1 MATKKTDILE
11 DFKQRSGQKRQY
23 EEESVSS
30 AGSSVSG
37 QTDILEDFKQRSA
50 GAQQRSAKRV
60 SEIQKTAASA
70 PKRVQSTSTKET
82 TQKEQKHAALANFLR
97 KDRKDTEKY
106 LKETKIRQDTLKAKK
121 AEIYADGDKASDQK
135 IPEKFASD
143 YAKTKLG
150 IVEHGP
156 FKEGLERITPY
167 SELKKQNDYE
177 VQKRKGAAIK
187 TNPVAALDWSV
198 VPGVQDY
205 IAQAIKNPS
214 QVSEILKQNNHIFQN
229 MTQEEKDNYNY
240 IYGKYGLEKANR
252 YAESLDEQ
260 LNVRQGQSMV
270 DMTQKIAEKN
280 KLAGTAADIGLS
292 FTAGMNRAVEG
303 MGQAIDAVVG
313 NPIAKPASAFDAYSG
328 LLAEQSTGAK
338 RAAQDIAGSI
348 GFMMPSALMGG
359 ALGTVASEALFGVS
373 AAGNAYADSI
383 REGQNVNASKEY
395 AIATG
400 LSETISNLFLNGIS
414 AYGGG
419 ALKKMAGNT
428 KVAKAA
434 SEGLAKVMKNP
445 TAKRYLV
452 RAFDYAADMGSEG
465 LQEYTQEYM
474 DKVTRNVL
482 FGEDNKINPLDPD
495 AWYAAMLGAATAGV
509 MNAPN
514 TALGLTYEDYF
525 LRKLGKSSD
534 INSYQDYV
542 EGIETDQNA
551 YQNQEQ
557 YEKAQEVRE
566 LAEELAQKQEAGE
579 KISNLEKGYFEEA
592 AYKLADS
599 VAEDAH
605 IEPNEEKMENSA
617 LTSEN
622 AQENDYRVPQGEELE
637 LWADGYETN
646 GKKTFTES
654 YDGETDIS
662 SYSKAFA
669 NYYNAGRYN
678 MDNESVLGAAAVIL
692 SPEQA
697 KAAYKAGAL
706 DRNAAE
712 VAYDKETRS
721 FTNMQKGTEKIGGL
735 GTATELATEPQ
746 KKMAEYVGKRTG
758 LKVNLVDSMS
768 ADRAVASYHNG
779 EITISIDTKDFN
791 GSVSHELTHF
801 IKDYSPDMYQIYENR
816 CMRAFADVE
825 GFNTNELIE
834 NYMNR
839 YEQAGQKLNREQ
851 AVEEIVA
858 DATQSFLNDEKFINE
873 VVHDDRTLGQKI
885 MDFIDDVIESIKS
898 LIKTGST
905 RASAKALE
913 QNVQALESARQAWHI
928 ALNESG
934 ERYRAGWEV
943 KNESNTRYQLVGLD
957 ENGREVYETS
967 EEVKNMTMKERKK
980 ALLHSVLEE
989 FKGRTAKFEK
999 DGEVYYAL
1007 LDEAGARKG
1016 VYGDKQSNIAG
1027 YKEKIKIGAD
1037 NNYFE
1042 LVENADYDGS
1052 QKEQGKTTLNGAHN
1066 DTQNWDYYVKTIKA
1080 DGNLYDVLVN
1090 VRDTGENQ
1098 YIYDVSLRKKT
1109 EPASSTRSTFN
1120 QADSVIQSIADTGE
1134 KVNAHVDNAMKTDAS
1149 RSMTG
1154 TSVGKTNLQL
1164 SSASH
1169 PSSLSLRNKIMD
1181 VNTKFQLKDP
1191 VEESENLIAVH
1202 NLDAD
1207 KLTQM
1212 LKYDGIPMPSI
1223 AITKSEYGWNDFGDI
1238 SLVFRKDTIDPAN
1251 KKNKVYGADAWTPTF
1266 PQIEYNVNEGVYY
1279 DVGRTISDSM
1289 NGKVPDYLISEAKRF
1304 NDTMSGN
1311 PEKNGLDGVINA
1323 AQNNIGM
1330 KAAYLASKGEQ
1341 IRDRVQE
1348 VDTPDITPGEETL
1361 YQNFLKGIPETEW
1374 SKLKDLLENG
1384 TMKEVRD
1391 TYGPM
1396 IVDAFIDARIKDG
1409 FDQEVAEKN
1418 RGGYK
1423 KSPTR
1428 MMSVLL
1434 KLKKAFNYQEN
1445 GVHYTKE
1452 TIRDEAG
1459 INEEINSKVDEAGYK
1474 EWLTNLYDG
1483 LVGEQGVPNGKEY
1496 LTPSGDR
1503 RTFRQLHY
1511 EVTPENIVKSMMSQG
1526 EDTKNVM
1533 GFIGI
1538 KTLRAAA
1545 TENMRSIGEIH
1556 KNEDRLQNFSVEEYA
1571 AREDALN
1578 TRLYNVIDSI
1588 IKKTNSNGI
1597 TDVDRVGEIIQEAA
1611 GKKNFSEKKVKETF
1625 AEYPYWVAST
1635 EDVKEITDIINEV
1648 KKMPVNMF
1656 EAKPERVVGYDEVAA
1671 AVVPS
1676 NIDDNVLQGLEDRGI
1691 KTVMYDPDTEGAR
1704 KDAVNALEGIRFQLE
1719 DIDEG
1724 PSMPELVKENKKLKE
1739 ANALL
1744 KKQFELTS
1752 KEEMRQSD
1760 IQKQVNKILKQY
1772 NSSWNQKTAVN
1783 NITKLYEYIRTGQ
1796 VDMDQLTD
1804 VAADIGRTILNK
1816 STVKD
1821 TTIYEQYKDTV
1832 NKIRNTKISLS
1843 DQDKADLATYGG
1855 YNAFRKQYFGRLKLG
1870 NNGISIDSLYE
1881 ELSAEHPE
1889 VFKSDVTHPA
1899 DRLINVANFLD
1910 AVRPTVENPYAANID
1925 EMSCI
1930 VGQEILNG
1938 YNQIRNEA
1946 PTFADRKNIELIKV
1960 KDQYQKRLND
1970 YKAKV
1975 KADHEAEVQNLR
1987 KKIVRDQ
1994 QEAKYNA
2001 VWRDAEVHAQMMK
2014 FNERMKEKSDRDLRY
2029 KARKSIMKDAREL
2042 QRWLLDPTDQ
2052 KNIPKSMRGAI
2063 ADMLSSI
2070 DVSKSYPAAEREV
2083 AWSRAQAM
2091 FSKIMN
2097 EGNVIVGDDGS
2108 RQYMEIDPNMI
2119 ARFDSF
2125 INKERKTN
2133 EIGKSGFE
2141 EIGAR
2146 LAEMKDIDD
2155 LSIHDLEEMKKLV
2168 SSVKKAIA
2176 GIGKQR
2182 RNERYEN
2189 TSALAT
2195 DVLAE
2200 VKDRKRALKLSGALD
2215 VGAKLL
2221 NYDMLDPQT
2230 MFGKIGPAFK
2240 TAYDGLRSGLDKK
2253 TICLQTAQNYFS
2265 DTLSSA
2271 EVSTKEIQKW
2281 MNEKAKEF
2289 ETSGGK
2295 IKLSTAQ
2302 IMSLY
2307 ELDKRKAARQH
2318 IYDRKGGIK
2327 ASDRKRG
2334 LIYETQDRAVRV
2346 AETDVKKIC
2355 DTLTP
2360 KQKKVADALQQFM
2373 GNQVASWGNEV
2384 SMELYGY
2391 EKFTAEDYFPIMSDG
2406 TRIHRHEQ
2414 DKMGESTIKNLG
2426 FTKKTNEYANNGIV
2440 INDIFD
2446 VFTRQVDQMSSYA
2459 GFVIPLSD
2467 LHQLIEYQQPDGGM
2481 AVKEEITRAFGDHA
2495 INYVDKLVRD
2505 INGGTKE
2512 DRTIQDFLMSNMKAA
2527 SVAGNLRVAIQQPT
2541 SIARAVAEIDPKY
2554 LAMGATTMEK
2564 GRWDK
2569 ITQYAPIAMWK
2580 DWGFYQMQ
2588 VSRPMKDVL
2597 TGNRSKVQNLVNKT
2611 MVLAEL
2617 GDKLTWNRIWSACEY
2632 EVADKHPDIEK
2643 GSEEFY
2649 QAAGKRFSEIID
2661 KTQVVD
2667 SVLHRTQIMRSKNGL
2682 AKMATAFMGEP
2693 LKSYDM
2699 LYRAFYDVKA
2709 GREGAKK
2716 QLLRSTSAYVASAIL
2731 TSIAAAVMD
2740 ATRDDDRDKT
2750 WTEKYKA
2757 SVWENFKDNIN
2768 MLQNIPYLKDAIS
2781 IAKGES
2787 IARTDMSA
2795 FQDLYYGFRKVEQLK
2810 KGESQYTPQYV
2821 ALYTLQTMSKAT
2833 SIPIKTLTRDTF
2845 SIIDSVMQGIGGET
2859 DYRWIRQKYDISQKK
2874 NLGMYSE
2881 MMLRAQ
2887 SNGEKKLAAEIY
2899 NDLLENGLDNDTI
2912 NNKIENVLKDAV
2924 KEDPMLQRLVEAK
2937 ENLDTKA
2944 ADEAYKELM
2953 DAGYNSDI
2961 VIAAVKAVTNSEKT
2975 ELKKEEDFKKLREA
2989 REDSNEKAAEEAY
3002 KNLVEAGYNPNLIDK
3017 VLEDSTE
3024 TYEKIEDL
3032 DEIFTEDKT
3041 LYQNSDVI
3049 QAIDA
3054 ERWTDVDTM
3063 LKQIYESKKA
3073 SSKKKKES
3081 EKAKDARARI
3091 KASLS
3096 AKYRKR
3102 YIAADSTEKQKI
3114 RGKLL
3119 RIRVDG
3125 KRLYD
3130 SDSFKTWKEEK

>member
-82 TQKEQKHAALANFLR
+82 TQKEQKHAALADFLR

-106 LKETKIRQDTLKAKK
+106 LKETKIRQDTLKTKK

-143 YAKTKLG
+143 YAKTKIG

-167 SELKKQNDYE
+167 SELKKQDDYE

-400 LSETISNLFLNGIS
+400 LSETISNLFLNGVG

-495 AWYAAMLGAATAGV
+495 AWYAAMLGAATAGL

-525 LRKLGKSSD
+525 LRKLGKSSNV
-534 INSYQDYV
+534 NSYQDYA
-542 EGIETDQNA
+542 EGIETDQTA

-566 LAEELAQKQEAGE
+566 LAEKLAQKQEAGE

-605 IEPNEEKMENSA
+605 IEPNEGKMENSA

-622 AQENDYRVPQGEELE
+622 TQENDYRTPQGEELE

-646 GKKTFTES
+646 GKRAFTES

-801 IKDYSPDMYQIYENR
+801 IKDYSPDMYQVYEDR

-825 GFNTNELIE
+825 GFNTDELIE

-839 YEQAGQKLNREQ
+839 YEQAGQKLSRDQ

-873 VVHDDRTLGQKI
+873 VVRDDRTLGQKI
-885 MDFIDDVIESIKS
+885 MDFIEDVIESINS

-928 ALNESG
+928 ALNEGG

-943 KNESNTRYQLVGLD
+943 KDEKTEKYKLDHPELTTDEQLKKNANSIQDSDPITHLKGD
-957 ENGREVYETS
+957 EFT
-967 EEVKNMTMKERKK
+967 
-980 ALLHSVLEE
+980 
-989 FKGRTAKFEK
+989 
-999 DGEVYYAL
+999 DW
-1007 LDEAGARKG
+1007 
-1016 VYGDKQSNIAG
+1016 
-1027 YKEKIKIGAD
+1027 
-1037 NNYFE
+1037 
-1042 LVENADYDGS
+1042 S
-1052 QKEQGKTTLNGAHN
+1052 QKELSEQVLEFYNSIGNKVHN
-1066 DTQNWDYYVKTIKA
+1066 DVVGDVYLRKSSVKDDIAHGIGKNKAITFKAVPEVIENGKVIDVTKNWKNRGYDSVAIGGKISIDGGDRAGEYYMVCLLHVDDTNRMYLHEVRTIKT
-1080 DGNLYDVLVN
+1080 D
-1090 VRDTGENQ
+1090 EM
-1098 YIYDVSLRKKT
+1098 
-1109 EPASSTRSTFN
+1109 RS
-1120 QADSVIQSIADTGE
+1120 
-1134 KVNAHVDNAMKTDAS
+1134 K
-1149 RSMTG
+1149 TG

-1164 SSASH
+1164 PSANH
-1169 PSSLSLRNKIMD
+1169 PSLLSLLNKMMD

-1251 KKNKVYGADAWTPTF
+1251 KKNKVYGTDAWTPTF
-1266 PQIEYNVNEGVYY
+1266 PQIEYNVNEGVY
-1279 DVGRTISDSM
+1279 DDAGRTISDSM
-1289 NGKVPDYLISEAKRF
+1289 NGKIPDYLISEAKRF

-1391 TYGPM
+1391 TYGSM

-1503 RTFRQLHY
+1503 RTFKQLHY

-1526 EDTKNVM
+1526 GDMKNVM

-1556 KNEDRLQNFSVEEYA
+1556 KNEDRLQNFSVEDYA

-1597 TDVDRVGEIIQEAA
+1597 TDVDHVGEIIQEAA
-1611 GKKNFSEKKVKETF
+1611 GKKNFSEKKVRETF
-1625 AEYPYWVAST
+1625 AKYPYWMIS
-1635 EDVKEITDIINEV
+1635 EENVKEITDIIKEV

-1724 PSMPELVKENKKLKE
+1724 PSMSELVKENKKLKE

-1821 TTIYEQYKDTV
+1821 TAMYEQYKDTV

-1870 NNGISIDSLYE
+1870 NDGISIDSLYE
-1881 ELSAEHPE
+1881 ELSAEHPD

-1899 DRLINVANFLD
+1899 DRLMNVASFLD
-1910 AVRPTVENPYAANID
+1910 TVRPTVENPYAANID
-1925 EMSCI
+1925 EMSYI
-1930 VGQEILNG
+1930 VGQEILDG

-1946 PTFADRKNIELIKV
+1946 PTFADKKNMELIKA
-1960 KDQYQKRLND
+1960 KDQYQQKMD
-1970 YKAKV
+1970 AYK
-1975 KADHEAEVQNLR
+1975 
-1987 KKIVRDQ
+1987 KKIKEEHRKNLTD
-1994 QEAKYNA
+1994 
-2001 VWRDAEVHAQMMK
+2001 QMMK
-2014 FNERMKEKSDRDLRY
+2014 FNDLMKEKSDRDLRY

-2070 DVSKSYPAAEREV
+2070 DVSKSYPAAEREA
-2083 AWSRAQAM
+2083 AWGRAQAM
-2091 FSKIMN
+2091 FQAIIN
-2097 EGNVIVGDDGS
+2097 EGNVLTGDDGS
-2108 RQYMEIDPNMI
+2108 KQYIEIDPNLI
-2119 ARFDSF
+2119 ARFDTF
-2125 INKERKTN
+2125 TNRERQTN
-2133 EIGKSGFE
+2133 EISKAKFE
-2141 EIGAR
+2141 EIGSK
-2146 LAEMKDIDD
+2146 LAAMKNIED
-2155 LSIHDLEEMKKLV
+2155 LSIHELEEMKKLV
-2168 SSVKKAIA
+2168 SAVKKAVA

-2195 DVLAE
+2195 DVLTE
-2200 VKDRKRALKLSGALD
+2200 ISDTKRAIKYSGVLD
-2215 VGAKLL
+2215 VGAKLF

-2230 MFGKIGPAFK
+2230 MFGKVGPAFK
-2240 TAYDGLRSGLDKK
+2240 TAYDGLRSGLDTK
-2253 TICLQTAQNYFS
+2253 TRCLQSAQEYFS
-2265 DTLSSA
+2265 NALEQA
-2271 EVSTKEIQKW
+2271 KVSNKELQNW
-2281 MNEKAKEF
+2281 MSKDVKEF
-2289 ETSGGK
+2289 DVAGGK

-2307 ELDKRKAARQH
+2307 ELNKRKIARRH
-2318 IYDRKGGIK
+2318 MYSRTGGIK
-2327 ASDRKRG
+2327 ASDREKMFT
-2334 LIYETQDRAVRV
+2334 YDTQDRAVRITE
-2346 AETDVKKIC
+2346 ADANKIC
-2355 DTLTP
+2355 GTLTP
-2360 KQKKVADALQQFM
+2360 EQKNVADALQQFM
-2373 GNQVASWGNEV
+2373 GNQVAKWGNEV

-2391 EKFTAEDYFPIMSDG
+2391 EKFTASDYFPIMSDG
-2406 TRIHRHEQ
+2406 ARIHRAEQ
-2414 DKMGESTIKNLG
+2414 DKMMDSTIKNLG
-2426 FTKKTNEYANNGIV
+2426 FTKKTNRFANNAIV

-2446 VFTRQVDQMSSYA
+2446 VFTKQVDQMSSYA

-2467 LHQLIEYQQPDGGM
+2467 LHQLIEYKQPEGGM
-2481 AVKEEITRAFGDHA
+2481 AIKEEIKRAFGENA
-2495 INYVDKLVRD
+2495 IKYVDNLVRD
-2505 INGGTKE
+2505 INGSVRTE
-2512 DRTIQDFLMSNMKAA
+2512 RTISDFLVSNMKAA
-2527 SVAGNLRVAIQQPT
+2527 SVAGNLRVAIQQPA
-2541 SIARAVAEIDPKY
+2541 SIARAIAEINPKY
-2554 LAMGATTMEK
+2554 LVKGATTVEK
-2564 GRWDK
+2564 DRWDK
-2569 ITQYAPIAMWK
+2569 ITKYAPIAMWK

-2597 TGNRSKVQNLVNKT
+2597 TGSSSKIQNFVNGT
-2611 MVLAEL
+2611 MFFAEM

-2632 EVADKHPDIEK
+2632 EVTDKHPELKK

-2667 SVLHRTQIMRSKNGL
+2667 SVLHRTQLMRSKDGL
-2682 AKMATAFMGEP
+2682 TKMATAFMGEP

-2699 LYRAFYDVKA
+2699 LYRAVYDVKA
-2709 GREGAKK
+2709 GRKGAEK
-2716 QLLRSTSAYVASAIL
+2716 QFVRASAAFAASAVL
-2731 TSIAAAVMD
+2731 TAAAASVMD
-2740 ATRDDDRDKT
+2740 ALRDDDRDKT
-2750 WTEKYKA
+2750 LAEKYKGY
-2757 SVWENFKDNIN
+2757 FKSGMIDNLLPISS
-2768 MLQNIPYLKDAIS
+2768 IPYIKDLAS
-2781 IAKGES
+2781 ILTGNS
-2787 IARTDMSA
+2787 VARTDMSG
-2795 FQDLYYGFRKVEQLK
+2795 FQDIYYAYRQIQKLSDGTNEH
-2810 KGESQYTPQYV
+2810 TPQYV
-2821 ALYTLQTMSKAT
+2821 FVYTMQSLSKAT
-2833 SIPIKTLTRDTF
+2833 GIPIKSMTRDTLA
-2845 SIIDSVMQGIGGET
+2845 IIDTVINQIGGEE
-2859 DYRWIRQKYDISQKK
+2859 DYQWMRQSYDITQKS
-2874 NLGMYSE
+2874 NLGMYVD
-2881 MMLRAQ
+2881 MMLQAE
-2887 SNGEKKLAAEIY
+2887 SEGEKDLPATIY
-2899 NDLLENGLDNDTI
+2899 NDLLDVGFDNDAI
-2912 NNKIENVLKDAV
+2912 NAQIENKLKKVV
-2924 KEDPMLQRLVEAK
+2924 KEEPLLQELVDAK
-2937 ENLDTKA
+2937 ANSDTKA
-2944 ADEAYKELM
+2944 VENAYKMLLA
-2953 DAGYNSDI
+2953 AGYNQDI
-2961 VIAAVKAVTNSEKT
+2961 IIAATKMVNTEEVKKIKESDEFENLLEARKNKDQKT
-2975 ELKKEEDFKKLREA
+2975 EDEIYQKLMEDGYQESQIDQA
-2989 REDSNEKAAEEAY
+2989 VEEAEKKNY
-3002 KNLVEAGYNPNLIDK
+3002 KPIENLSD
-3017 VLEDSTE
+3017 VLTAE
-3024 TYEKIEDL
+3024 
-3032 DEIFTEDKT
+3032 KT
-3041 LYQNSDVI
+3041 LYQRNDLVRAVDAEKWSDADVI
-3049 QAIDA
+3049 IN
-3054 ERWTDVDTM
+3054 E
-3063 LKQIYESKKA
+3063 IYESKKA
-3073 SSKKKKES
+3073 ASKKTKES
-3081 EKAKDARARI
+3081 EKSKDARGKV
-3091 KASLS
+3091 KAVLTS
-3096 AKYRKR
+3096 AYKKR
-3102 YIAADSTEKQKI
+3102 YIAADSKEKQEI
-3114 RGKLL
+3114 RRKLL
-3119 RIRVDG
+3119 RLRAGG
-3125 KRLYD
+3125 KRLYES
-3130 SDSFKTWKEEK
+3130 SDFKNWKETK

>member
-1 MATKKTDILE
+1 MYLHEVRTIKTDNT
-11 DFKQRSGQKRQY
+11 RSKTGASVGETNLRIP
-23 EEESVSS
+23 SVS
-30 AGSSVSG
+30 
-37 QTDILEDFKQRSA
+37 
-50 GAQQRSAKRV
+50 
-60 SEIQKTAASA
+60 
-70 PKRVQSTSTKET
+70 
-82 TQKEQKHAALANFLR
+82 
-97 KDRKDTEKY
+97 Y
-106 LKETKIRQDTLKAKK
+106 
-121 AEIYADGDKASDQK
+121 
-135 IPEKFASD
+135 
-143 YAKTKLG
+143 
-150 IVEHGP
+150 
-156 FKEGLERITPY
+156 
-167 SELKKQNDYE
+167 
-177 VQKRKGAAIK
+177 
-187 TNPVAALDWSV
+187 
-198 VPGVQDY
+198 
-205 IAQAIKNPS
+205 
-214 QVSEILKQNNHIFQN
+214 
-229 MTQEEKDNYNY
+229 
-240 IYGKYGLEKANR
+240 
-252 YAESLDEQ
+252 
-260 LNVRQGQSMV
+260 
-270 DMTQKIAEKN
+270 
-280 KLAGTAADIGLS
+280 
-292 FTAGMNRAVEG
+292 
-303 MGQAIDAVVG
+303 
-313 NPIAKPASAFDAYSG
+313 
-328 LLAEQSTGAK
+328 
-338 RAAQDIAGSI
+338 
-348 GFMMPSALMGG
+348 
-359 ALGTVASEALFGVS
+359 
-373 AAGNAYADSI
+373 
-383 REGQNVNASKEY
+383 
-395 AIATG
+395 
-400 LSETISNLFLNGIS
+400 
-414 AYGGG
+414 
-419 ALKKMAGNT
+419 
-428 KVAKAA
+428 
-434 SEGLAKVMKNP
+434 
-445 TAKRYLV
+445 
-452 RAFDYAADMGSEG
+452 
-465 LQEYTQEYM
+465 
-474 DKVTRNVL
+474 
-482 FGEDNKINPLDPD
+482 
-495 AWYAAMLGAATAGV
+495 
-509 MNAPN
+509 
-514 TALGLTYEDYF
+514 
-525 LRKLGKSSD
+525 
-534 INSYQDYV
+534 
-542 EGIETDQNA
+542 
-551 YQNQEQ
+551 
-557 YEKAQEVRE
+557 
-566 LAEELAQKQEAGE
+566 
-579 KISNLEKGYFEEA
+579 
-592 AYKLADS
+592 
-599 VAEDAH
+599 
-605 IEPNEEKMENSA
+605 
-617 LTSEN
+617 
-622 AQENDYRVPQGEELE
+622 
-637 LWADGYETN
+637 
-646 GKKTFTES
+646 
-654 YDGETDIS
+654 
-662 SYSKAFA
+662 
-669 NYYNAGRYN
+669 
-678 MDNESVLGAAAVIL
+678 
-692 SPEQA
+692 
-697 KAAYKAGAL
+697 
-706 DRNAAE
+706 
-712 VAYDKETRS
+712 
-721 FTNMQKGTEKIGGL
+721 
-735 GTATELATEPQ
+735 
-746 KKMAEYVGKRTG
+746 
-758 LKVNLVDSMS
+758 
-768 ADRAVASYHNG
+768 
-779 EITISIDTKDFN
+779 
-791 GSVSHELTHF
+791 
-801 IKDYSPDMYQIYENR
+801 
-816 CMRAFADVE
+816 
-825 GFNTNELIE
+825 
-834 NYMNR
+834 
-839 YEQAGQKLNREQ
+839 
-851 AVEEIVA
+851 
-858 DATQSFLNDEKFINE
+858 
-873 VVHDDRTLGQKI
+873 
-885 MDFIDDVIESIKS
+885 
-898 LIKTGST
+898 
-905 RASAKALE
+905 
-913 QNVQALESARQAWHI
+913 
-928 ALNESG
+928 
-934 ERYRAGWEV
+934 
-943 KNESNTRYQLVGLD
+943 
-957 ENGREVYETS
+957 
-967 EEVKNMTMKERKK
+967 
-980 ALLHSVLEE
+980 
-989 FKGRTAKFEK
+989 
-999 DGEVYYAL
+999 
-1007 LDEAGARKG
+1007 
-1016 VYGDKQSNIAG
+1016 
-1027 YKEKIKIGAD
+1027 
-1037 NNYFE
+1037 
-1042 LVENADYDGS
+1042 
-1052 QKEQGKTTLNGAHN
+1052 
-1066 DTQNWDYYVKTIKA
+1066 
-1080 DGNLYDVLVN
+1080 
-1090 VRDTGENQ
+1090 
-1098 YIYDVSLRKKT
+1098 
-1109 EPASSTRSTFN
+1109 
-1120 QADSVIQSIADTGE
+1120 
-1134 KVNAHVDNAMKTDAS
+1134 
-1149 RSMTG
+1149 
-1154 TSVGKTNLQL
+1154 
-1164 SSASH
+1164 
-1169 PSSLSLRNKIMD
+1169 PSSLSLRNKMMD

-1279 DVGRTISDSM
+1279 DAGRTISDSM
-1289 NGKVPDYLISEAKRF
+1289 NGKIPDYLISEAKRF

-1341 IRDRVQE
+1341 IQDRMQE
-1348 VDTPDITPGEETL
+1348 FDTPDVTPGEETL
-1361 YQNFLKGIPETEW
+1361 YQDFLQGIPETNRREIQ
-1374 SKLKDLLENG
+1374 DLLAGGDEK
-1384 TMKEVRD
+1384 TVRD
-1391 TYGPM
+1391 TYGSM
-1396 IVDAFIDARIKDG
+1396 IVDAFIDAKIKDG
-1409 FDQEVAEKN
+1409 LDQEVAEKN
-1418 RGGYK
+1418 RGRYK
-1423 KSPTR
+1423 KNPIG
-1428 MMSVLL
+1428 MMKVLRN
-1434 KLKKAFNYQEN
+1434 LKKAFDYQEN

-1452 TIRDEAG
+1452 TIRDEAR

-1474 EWLTNLYDG
+1474 EWLINLYDG

-1496 LTPSGDR
+1496 LTPSGNR
-1503 RTFRQLHY
+1503 RTFKQLHY
-1511 EVTPENIVKSMMSQG
+1511 AVTPENIVKSMLSQG
-1526 EDTKNVM
+1526 EDGKNIM
-1533 GFIGI
+1533 GFVGV

-1556 KNEDRLQNFSVEEYA
+1556 KNEDRLQNFSVEDYA

-1588 IKKTNSNGI
+1588 IKKTNGNGI
-1597 TDVDRVGEIIQEAA
+1597 RDVDNVGEIIQEAA
-1611 GKKNFSEKKVKETF
+1611 GKKNFSEKEVKETF
-1625 AEYPYWVAST
+1625 AKYPYWIVST
-1635 EDVKEITDIINEV
+1635 GDIKEITDIINEV

-1656 EAKPERVVGYDEVAA
+1656 EAKPERVVDYDEVAA

-1676 NIDDNVLQGLEDRGI
+1676 NIDENVLQGLEDRGI
-1691 KTVMYDPDTEGAR
+1691 RTVMYDPDAEGAR

-1724 PSMPELVKENKKLKE
+1724 PSMSELVKENKKLKE

-1843 DQDKADLATYGG
+1843 DQDKADLTTYGG
-1855 YNAFRKQYFGRLKLG
+1855 YNTFRKQYFGRLKLG

-1881 ELSAEHPE
+1881 ELSAEHPD

-1899 DRLINVANFLD
+1899 DRLMNVANFLD
-1910 AVRPTVENPYAANID
+1910 TVRPTIENPYAANID
-1925 EMSCI
+1925 ELSYI
-1930 VGQEILNG
+1930 VGQEILDG

-1946 PTFADRKNIELIKV
+1946 PTFADRKNLELIKV
-1960 KDQYQKRLND
+1960 KNQYQKRLND

-2253 TICLQTAQNYFS
+2253 TICLQTAQDYFS

-2271 EVSTKEIQKW
+2271 EASTKEIQKW

-2495 INYVDKLVRD
+2495 INYVDKLVKD

-2554 LAMGATTMEK
+2554 LTMGAATMEK

-2597 TGNRSKVQNLVNKT
+2597 TGNSSKVQNLVNKT

-2632 EVADKHPDIEK
+2632 EVADKHPDLKK

-2649 QAAGKRFSEIID
+2649 QAAGKRFSEVID

-2833 SIPIKTLTRDTF
+2833 SIPIKTMTRDTF

-2989 REDSNEKAAEEAY
+2989 REDSNEKAAEEEY

-3032 DEIFTEDKT
+3032 DEIFTEEKT

>member
-1 MATKKTDILE
+1 
-11 DFKQRSGQKRQY
+11 
-23 EEESVSS
+23 
-30 AGSSVSG
+30 
-37 QTDILEDFKQRSA
+37 
-50 GAQQRSAKRV
+50 
-60 SEIQKTAASA
+60 
-70 PKRVQSTSTKET
+70 
-82 TQKEQKHAALANFLR
+82 
-97 KDRKDTEKY
+97 
-106 LKETKIRQDTLKAKK
+106 
-121 AEIYADGDKASDQK
+121 
-135 IPEKFASD
+135 
-143 YAKTKLG
+143 
-150 IVEHGP
+150 
-156 FKEGLERITPY
+156 
-167 SELKKQNDYE
+167 
-177 VQKRKGAAIK
+177 
-187 TNPVAALDWSV
+187 
-198 VPGVQDY
+198 
-205 IAQAIKNPS
+205 
-214 QVSEILKQNNHIFQN
+214 

-400 LSETISNLFLNGIS
+400 LSETISNLFLNGVG

-419 ALKKMAGNT
+419 ALKKVAGNT

-495 AWYAAMLGAATAGV
+495 AWYAAMLGVATAGV

-514 TALGLTYEDYF
+514 IAMGLTYEDYF
-525 LRKLGKSSD
+525 LRKLGKNSD
-534 INSYQDYV
+534 VNSYQDYA

-566 LAEELAQKQEAGE
+566 LAEKLAQKQEAGE

-592 AYKLADS
+592 TYQLADS

-605 IEPNEEKMENSA
+605 IEPNEGKMENSA

-622 AQENDYRVPQGEELE
+622 TQENDYRTPQGEELE

-646 GKKTFTES
+646 GKRAFTES

-801 IKDYSPDMYQIYENR
+801 IKDYSPDMYQVYEDR

-825 GFNTNELIE
+825 GFNTDELIE

-839 YEQAGQKLNREQ
+839 YEQAGQKLSRDQ

-873 VVHDDRTLGQKI
+873 VVRDDRTLGQKI
-885 MDFIDDVIESIKS
+885 MDFIEDVIESINS

-928 ALNESG
+928 ALNEGG

-943 KNESNTRYQLVGLD
+943 KDEKTEKYKLAHPELTTDEQLKKNANSIQDSDPITHLKGD
-957 ENGREVYETS
+957 EFT
-967 EEVKNMTMKERKK
+967 
-980 ALLHSVLEE
+980 
-989 FKGRTAKFEK
+989 
-999 DGEVYYAL
+999 DW
-1007 LDEAGARKG
+1007 
-1016 VYGDKQSNIAG
+1016 
-1027 YKEKIKIGAD
+1027 
-1037 NNYFE
+1037 
-1042 LVENADYDGS
+1042 S
-1052 QKEQGKTTLNGAHN
+1052 QKELSEQVLEFYNSIGNKVHN
-1066 DTQNWDYYVKTIKA
+1066 DVV
-1080 DGNLYDVLVN
+1080 GDV
-1090 VRDTGENQ
+1090 
-1098 YIYDVSLRKKT
+1098 YLRK
-1109 EPASSTRSTFN
+1109 SSVKDDIAHGIGKNKAITFKAVPEVIEN
-1120 QADSVIQSIADTGE
+1120 GKVIDVTKNWKERGYDSVAIGGKIAIDGGDRAGE
-1134 KVNAHVDNAMKTDAS
+1134 YYMVCILHVNKTNRMYLHEVRTMKTDNT
-1149 RSMTG
+1149 RSKTG
-1154 TSVGKTNLQL
+1154 ASVGETNLRIP
-1164 SSASH
+1164 SASY
-1169 PSSLSLRNKIMD
+1169 PSILSLLNKMMD
-1181 VNTKFQLKDP
+1181 VNTKFQLKEP

-1279 DVGRTISDSM
+1279 DAGRTISDSM

-1348 VDTPDITPGEETL
+1348 VDTPDITPEEETL

-1391 TYGPM
+1391 TYGSM

-1503 RTFRQLHY
+1503 RTFKQLHY

-1526 EDTKNVM
+1526 GDMKNVM

-1556 KNEDRLQNFSVEEYA
+1556 KNEDRLQNFSVEDYA

-1597 TDVDRVGEIIQEAA
+1597 TDVDHVGEIIQEAA
-1611 GKKNFSEKKVKETF
+1611 GKKNFSEKKVRETF
-1625 AEYPYWVAST
+1625 AKYPYWVAST
-1635 EDVKEITDIINEV
+1635 EDVKEITDIIKEV

-1724 PSMPELVKENKKLKE
+1724 PSMSELVKENKKLKE

-1821 TTIYEQYKDTV
+1821 TAMYEQYKDTV

-1899 DRLINVANFLD
+1899 DRLMNVANFLD
-1910 AVRPTVENPYAANID
+1910 AVRPTIENPYAANID
-1925 EMSCI
+1925 ELSYI
-1930 VGQEILNG
+1930 VGQEILDG

-1946 PTFADRKNIELIKV
+1946 PTFADRKNLELIKV
-1960 KDQYQKRLND
+1960 KNQYQKRLND

-2230 MFGKIGPAFK
+2230 MFGKIGPAFG

-2253 TICLQTAQNYFS
+2253 TICLQTAQDYFS

-2307 ELDKRKAARQH
+2307 ELDKRKTARQH

-2334 LIYETQDRAVRV
+2334 LIYETQDYAVRV

-2373 GNQVASWGNEV
+2373 ENQVASWGNEV

-2391 EKFTAEDYFPIMSDG
+2391 EKFTAEDYFPIMSDEDM
-2406 TRIHRHEQ
+2406 IHRNEQ
-2414 DKMGESTIKNLG
+2414 DKMGDSIIKNLG
-2426 FTKKTNEYANNGIV
+2426 FTKKTNEHANNGIV

-2446 VFTRQVDQMSSYA
+2446 VFTKQVDQMSSYA

-2481 AVKEEITRAFGDHA
+2481 AVKKEIKRAFGDHA
-2495 INYVDKLVRD
+2495 INYVDKLVKD

-2554 LAMGATTMEK
+2554 LAMGAATMEK

-2597 TGNRSKVQNLVNKT
+2597 TGNRSKVQNFVNKT

-2617 GDKLTWNRIWSACEY
+2617 GDKLTWNRIWSACEH
-2632 EVADKHPDIEK
+2632 EVADKHPDLKK

-2649 QAAGKRFSEIID
+2649 QAAGKRFSEIVD

-2682 AKMATAFMGEP
+2682 AKMSTAFMGEP
-2693 LKSYDM
+2693 LKTYDM
-2699 LYRAFYDVKA
+2699 LYRAFYDVKV
-2709 GREGAKK
+2709 GRKGAKK

-2768 MLQNIPYLKDAIS
+2768 MLQNIPLLKDAIS

-2859 DYRWIRQKYDISQKK
+2859 DYHWIRQKYDISQKK

-2989 REDSNEKAAEEAY
+2989 RKDSNEKAAKEAY

>member
-23 EEESVSS
+23 EEESVSN
-30 AGSSVSG
+30 AGSSASG

-60 SEIQKTAASA
+60 SEIQKTAAFV
-70 PKRVQSTSTKET
+70 PKRVQSTSTKEI
-82 TQKEQKHAALANFLR
+82 TQKEQNQKHAALADFLR

-106 LKETKIRQDTLKAKK
+106 LKETKIRQDTLKTKK

-167 SELKKQNDYE
+167 SELKKQDDYE

-214 QVSEILKQNNHIFQN
+214 QVSELLKQNNHIFQN

-270 DMTQKIAEKN
+270 DMTQKIAKKN
-280 KLAGTAADIGLS
+280 RPAGTAADIGLS

-328 LLAEQSTGAK
+328 LLAEQSTVAK

-400 LSETISNLFLNGIS
+400 LSETISNLFLNGVG

-419 ALKKMAGNT
+419 ALKKVAGNT

-482 FGEDNKINPLDPD
+482 FGEDNKINPLDPN

-514 TALGLTYEDYF
+514 TAMGLTYEDYF
-525 LRKLGKSSD
+525 LRKLGKNSD
-534 INSYQDYV
+534 VNSYQDYV

-566 LAEELAQKQEAGE
+566 LAEKLAQKQEAGE

-622 AQENDYRVPQGEELE
+622 AQENDYRTPQGEELE

-646 GKKTFTES
+646 GKKAFTES

-712 VAYDKETRS
+712 VAYNKETRS
-721 FTNMQKGTEKIGGL
+721 FTNMQKGAEKIGGL
-735 GTATELATEPQ
+735 GTVTELATGPQ

-801 IKDYSPDMYQIYENR
+801 IKDYSPDMYQVYEDR

-834 NYMNR
+834 SYMNR

-873 VVHDDRTLGQKI
+873 VVRDDRTLGQKI
-885 MDFIDDVIESIKS
+885 MDFIEDVIESIKS

-928 ALNESG
+928 ALNEGG

-943 KNESNTRYQLVGLD
+943 KDEKTEKYKLAHPELTTDEQLKKNANSIQDSDPITHLKGD
-957 ENGREVYETS
+957 EFT
-967 EEVKNMTMKERKK
+967 
-980 ALLHSVLEE
+980 
-989 FKGRTAKFEK
+989 
-999 DGEVYYAL
+999 DW
-1007 LDEAGARKG
+1007 
-1016 VYGDKQSNIAG
+1016 
-1027 YKEKIKIGAD
+1027 
-1037 NNYFE
+1037 
-1042 LVENADYDGS
+1042 S
-1052 QKEQGKTTLNGAHN
+1052 QKELSEQVLEFYNSIGNKVHN
-1066 DTQNWDYYVKTIKA
+1066 DVVGDVYLRKSSVKDDIAHGIGKNKAITFKAVPEVIENGKVIDVTKNWKERGYDSVAIGGKIAIDGGDRAGEYYMVCLLHVDDTNRMYLHEVRTIKT
-1080 DGNLYDVLVN
+1080 D
-1090 VRDTGENQ
+1090 EM
-1098 YIYDVSLRKKT
+1098 
-1109 EPASSTRSTFN
+1109 RS
-1120 QADSVIQSIADTGE
+1120 
-1134 KVNAHVDNAMKTDAS
+1134 K
-1149 RSMTG
+1149 TG

-1164 SSASH
+1164 PSANH
-1169 PSSLSLRNKIMD
+1169 PSILSLLNKMMD

-1279 DVGRTISDSM
+1279 DAGRTISDSM
-1289 NGKVPDYLISEAKRF
+1289 NGKIPDYLISEAKRF

-1348 VDTPDITPGEETL
+1348 VDTPDVTPGEETL
-1361 YQNFLKGIPETEW
+1361 YQDFLQGIPETNRREIQ
-1374 SKLKDLLENG
+1374 DLLAGGDEK
-1384 TMKEVRD
+1384 TVRD
-1391 TYGPM
+1391 TYGSM
-1396 IVDAFIDARIKDG
+1396 IVDAFIDAKIKDG
-1409 FDQEVAEKN
+1409 LDQEVAEKN
-1418 RGGYK
+1418 RGRYK
-1423 KSPTR
+1423 KNSIG
-1428 MMSVLL
+1428 MMKVLRN
-1434 KLKKAFNYQEN
+1434 LKKAFNYQEN

-1474 EWLTNLYDG
+1474 EWLIDLYDG

-1503 RTFRQLHY
+1503 RTFKQLHY

-1597 TDVDRVGEIIQEAA
+1597 TDVDHVGEIIQEAA
-1611 GKKNFSEKKVKETF
+1611 GKKNFSEKKVRETF
-1625 AEYPYWVAST
+1625 AKYPYWIVST
-1635 EDVKEITDIINEV
+1635 GDIKEITDIINEV

-1656 EAKPERVVGYDEVAA
+1656 EAEPERVVGYDEVAA

-1676 NIDDNVLQGLEDRGI
+1676 NIDENVLQGLEDRGI
-1691 KTVMYDPDTEGAR
+1691 RTVMYDPDAEGAR

-1724 PSMPELVKENKKLKE
+1724 PSMSELVKENKKLKE

-1821 TTIYEQYKDTV
+1821 TAMYEQYKDTV

-1843 DQDKADLATYGG
+1843 DQDKADLTTYGG
-1855 YNAFRKQYFGRLKLG
+1855 YNTFRKQYFGRLKLG

-1899 DRLINVANFLD
+1899 DRLMNVANFLD
-1910 AVRPTVENPYAANID
+1910 AVRPTIENPYAANID

-1930 VGQEILNG
+1930 VGQEILDG

-1946 PTFADRKNIELIKV
+1946 PTFADRKNMELIKV

-2146 LAEMKDIDD
+2146 LEEMKDIDD

-2168 SSVKKAIA
+2168 SSVKKAIT

-2189 TSALAT
+2189 TSVLAN
-2195 DVLAE
+2195 DVLTE
-2200 VKDRKRALKLSGALD
+2200 VKDRKQALKLSGVLD

-2240 TAYDGLRSGLDKK
+2240 TTYNGLRRGLDKK
-2253 TICLQTAQNYFS
+2253 TICLQTAQDYFS

-2355 DTLTP
+2355 DALTP

-2373 GNQVASWGNEV
+2373 GNQAASWGNEV

-2467 LHQLIEYQQPDGGM
+2467 LHQLIEYQQPDGDM
-2481 AVKEEITRAFGDHA
+2481 TVKEEITRAFGDHA

-2527 SVAGNLRVAIQQPT
+2527 SVAGNLRVAIQQPA

-2554 LAMGATTMEK
+2554 LAMGAATMEK

-2597 TGNRSKVQNLVNKT
+2597 TGNRSKVQNFVNKT

-2632 EVADKHPDIEK
+2632 EVADKHPDLKK

-2682 AKMATAFMGEP
+2682 AKMSTAFMGEP
-2693 LKSYDM
+2693 LKTYDM
-2699 LYRAFYDVKA
+2699 LYRAFYDVKV
-2709 GREGAKK
+2709 GRRGAKK

-2750 WTEKYKA
+2750 WIEKYKA

-2768 MLQNIPYLKDAIS
+2768 MLQNIPFLKDAIS
-2781 IAKGES
+2781 IAQGES
-2787 IARTDMSA
+2787 IDRTDMSA

-2833 SIPIKTLTRDTF
+2833 SVPIKSLTRDTF

-2859 DYRWIRQKYDISQKK
+2859 DYRWIQQKYDISQKK
-2874 NLGMYSE
+2874 NLGMYVGMILKAES
-2881 MMLRAQ
+2881 Q
-2887 SNGEKKLAAEIY
+2887 GEKDLSVTIY
-2899 NDLLENGLDNDTI
+2899 NDLIDAGFDNKTVNQRI
-2912 NNKIENVLKDAV
+2912 KKELKKAI
-2924 KEDPMLQRLVEAK
+2924 KEDPLLEKLVDAKMSSNTKEAEK
-2937 ENLDTKA
+2937 I
-2944 ADEAYKELM
+2944 YQELLST
-2953 DAGYNSDI
+2953 GYNSDL
-2961 VIAAVKAVTNSEKT
+2961 VIAVAKSAVDKG
-2975 ELKKEEDFKKLREA
+2975 
-2989 REDSNEKAAEEAY
+2989 SNESDA
-3002 KNLVEAGYNPNLIDK
+3002 
-3017 VLEDSTE
+3017 
-3024 TYEKIEDL
+3024 TYERIGQL
-3032 DEIFTEDKT
+3032 DSILTDDGS
-3041 LYQNSDVI
+3041 LYDNSDMI
-3049 QAIDA
+3049 RAIN
-3054 ERWTDVDTM
+3054 EEKWNDVDTIIND
-3063 LKQIYESKKA
+3063 IYENKKAASKKT
-3073 SSKKKKES
+3073 KES
-3081 EKAKDARARI
+3081 EKTKDAQGKI
-3091 KASLS
+3091 KS
-3096 AKYRKR
+3096 ALTAAYKKE
-3102 YIAADSTEKQKI
+3102 YIAADSKGKQAI

-3119 RIRVDG
+3119 RIKVNG
-3125 KRLYD
+3125 KKLYD
-3130 SDSFKTWKEEK
+3130 SSSFKDWK

>member
-23 EEESVSS
+23 EEESVSN
-30 AGSSVSG
+30 AGSSASG

-60 SEIQKTAASA
+60 SEIQKTAAFV
-70 PKRVQSTSTKET
+70 PKRVQSTSTKEI
-82 TQKEQKHAALANFLR
+82 TQKEQNQKHAALADFLR

-106 LKETKIRQDTLKAKK
+106 LKETKIRQDTLKTKK

-167 SELKKQNDYE
+167 SELKKQDDYE

-214 QVSEILKQNNHIFQN
+214 QVSELLKQNNHIFQN

-270 DMTQKIAEKN
+270 DMTQKIAKKN
-280 KLAGTAADIGLS
+280 RPAGTAADIGLS

-328 LLAEQSTGAK
+328 LLAEQSTVAK
-338 RAAQDIAGSI
+338 RAALDIAGAI

-400 LSETISNLFLNGIS
+400 LSETISNLFLNGVG

-419 ALKKMAGNT
+419 ALKKVAGNT

-482 FGEDNKINPLDPD
+482 FGEDNKINPLDPN

-514 TALGLTYEDYF
+514 TAMGLTYEDYF
-525 LRKLGKSSD
+525 LRKLGKNSD
-534 INSYQDYV
+534 VNSYQDYV

-566 LAEELAQKQEAGE
+566 LAEKLAQKQEAGE

-622 AQENDYRVPQGEELE
+622 AQENDYRTPQGEELE

-646 GKKTFTES
+646 GKKAFTES

-712 VAYDKETRS
+712 VAYNKETRS
-721 FTNMQKGTEKIGGL
+721 FTNMQKGAEKIGGL
-735 GTATELATEPQ
+735 GTVTELATGPQ

-801 IKDYSPDMYQIYENR
+801 IKDYSPDMYQVYEDR

-834 NYMNR
+834 SYMNR

-873 VVHDDRTLGQKI
+873 VVRDDRTLGQKI
-885 MDFIDDVIESIKS
+885 MDFIEDVIESIKS

-928 ALNESG
+928 ALNEGG

-943 KNESNTRYQLVGLD
+943 KDEKTEKYKLAHPELTTDEQLKKNANSIQDSDPITHLKGD
-957 ENGREVYETS
+957 EFT
-967 EEVKNMTMKERKK
+967 
-980 ALLHSVLEE
+980 
-989 FKGRTAKFEK
+989 
-999 DGEVYYAL
+999 DW
-1007 LDEAGARKG
+1007 
-1016 VYGDKQSNIAG
+1016 
-1027 YKEKIKIGAD
+1027 
-1037 NNYFE
+1037 
-1042 LVENADYDGS
+1042 S
-1052 QKEQGKTTLNGAHN
+1052 QKELSEQVLEFYNSIGNKVHN
-1066 DTQNWDYYVKTIKA
+1066 DVVGDVYLRKSSVKDDIAHGIGKNKAITFKAVPEVIENGKVIDVTKNWKERGYDSVAIGGKIAIDGGDRAGEYYMVCLLHVDDTNRMYLHEVRTIKT
-1080 DGNLYDVLVN
+1080 D
-1090 VRDTGENQ
+1090 EM
-1098 YIYDVSLRKKT
+1098 
-1109 EPASSTRSTFN
+1109 RS
-1120 QADSVIQSIADTGE
+1120 
-1134 KVNAHVDNAMKTDAS
+1134 K
-1149 RSMTG
+1149 TG

-1164 SSASH
+1164 PSANH
-1169 PSSLSLRNKIMD
+1169 PSILSLLNKMMD

-1279 DVGRTISDSM
+1279 DAGRTISDSM
-1289 NGKVPDYLISEAKRF
+1289 NGKIPDYLISEAKRF

-1348 VDTPDITPGEETL
+1348 VDTPDVTPGEETL
-1361 YQNFLKGIPETEW
+1361 YQDFLQGIPETNRREIQ
-1374 SKLKDLLENG
+1374 DLLAGGDEK
-1384 TMKEVRD
+1384 TVRD
-1391 TYGPM
+1391 TYGSM
-1396 IVDAFIDARIKDG
+1396 IVDAFIDAKIKDG
-1409 FDQEVAEKN
+1409 LDQEVAEKN
-1418 RGGYK
+1418 RGRYK
-1423 KSPTR
+1423 KNSIG
-1428 MMSVLL
+1428 MMKVLRN
-1434 KLKKAFNYQEN
+1434 LKKAFNYQEN

-1474 EWLTNLYDG
+1474 EWLIDLYDG

-1503 RTFRQLHY
+1503 RTFKQLHY

-1597 TDVDRVGEIIQEAA
+1597 TDVDHVGEIIQQAA
-1611 GKKNFSEKKVKETF
+1611 GKKNFSEKKVRETF
-1625 AEYPYWVAST
+1625 AKYPYWIVST
-1635 EDVKEITDIINEV
+1635 GDIKEITDIINEV

-1676 NIDDNVLQGLEDRGI
+1676 NIDENVLQGLEDRGI
-1691 KTVMYDPDTEGAR
+1691 RTVMYDPDAEGAR

-1724 PSMPELVKENKKLKE
+1724 PSMSELVKENKKLKE

-1821 TTIYEQYKDTV
+1821 TAMSEQYKDTV

-1843 DQDKADLATYGG
+1843 DQDKADLTTYGG
-1855 YNAFRKQYFGRLKLG
+1855 YNTFRKQYFGRLKLG

-1899 DRLINVANFLD
+1899 DRLMNVANFLD
-1910 AVRPTVENPYAANID
+1910 AVRPTIENPYAANID

-1930 VGQEILNG
+1930 VGQEILDG

-1946 PTFADRKNIELIKV
+1946 PTFADRKNMELIKV

-2168 SSVKKAIA
+2168 SSVKKAIT

-2189 TSALAT
+2189 TSVLAN
-2195 DVLAE
+2195 DVLTE
-2200 VKDRKRALKLSGALD
+2200 VKDRKQALKLSGVLD

-2240 TAYDGLRSGLDKK
+2240 TTYNGLRRGLDKK
-2253 TICLQTAQNYFS
+2253 TICLQTAQDYFS

-2355 DTLTP
+2355 DALTP

-2373 GNQVASWGNEV
+2373 GNQAASWGNEV

-2467 LHQLIEYQQPDGGM
+2467 LHQLIEYQQPDGDM
-2481 AVKEEITRAFGDHA
+2481 TVKEEITRAFGDHA

-2527 SVAGNLRVAIQQPT
+2527 SVAGNLRVAIQQPA

-2554 LAMGATTMEK
+2554 LAMGAATMEK

-2588 VSRPMKDVL
+2588 VSRPRKDVL
-2597 TGNRSKVQNLVNKT
+2597 TGNRSKVQNFVNKT

-2632 EVADKHPDIEK
+2632 EVADKHPDLKK

-2682 AKMATAFMGEP
+2682 AKMSTAFMGEP
-2693 LKSYDM
+2693 LKTYDM
-2699 LYRAFYDVKA
+2699 LYRAFYDVKV
-2709 GREGAKK
+2709 GRRGAKK

-2750 WTEKYKA
+2750 WIEKYKA

-2768 MLQNIPYLKDAIS
+2768 MLQNIPFLKDAIS
-2781 IAKGES
+2781 IAQGES
-2787 IARTDMSA
+2787 IDRTDMSA

-2833 SIPIKTLTRDTF
+2833 SVPIKSLTRDTF

-2859 DYRWIRQKYDISQKK
+2859 DYRWIQQKYDISQKK
-2874 NLGMYSE
+2874 NLGMYVGMILKAES
-2881 MMLRAQ
+2881 Q
-2887 SNGEKKLAAEIY
+2887 GEKDLSVTIY
-2899 NDLLENGLDNDTI
+2899 NDLIDAGFDNKTVNQRI
-2912 NNKIENVLKDAV
+2912 KKELKKAI
-2924 KEDPMLQRLVEAK
+2924 KEDPLLEKLVDAKMSSNTKEAEK
-2937 ENLDTKA
+2937 I
-2944 ADEAYKELM
+2944 YQELLST
-2953 DAGYNSDI
+2953 GYNSDL
-2961 VIAAVKAVTNSEKT
+2961 VIAVAKSAVDKG
-2975 ELKKEEDFKKLREA
+2975 
-2989 REDSNEKAAEEAY
+2989 SNESDA
-3002 KNLVEAGYNPNLIDK
+3002 
-3017 VLEDSTE
+3017 
-3024 TYEKIEDL
+3024 TYERIGQL
-3032 DEIFTEDKT
+3032 DSILTDDGS
-3041 LYQNSDVI
+3041 LYDNSDMI
-3049 QAIDA
+3049 RAIN
-3054 ERWTDVDTM
+3054 EEKWNDVDTIIND
-3063 LKQIYESKKA
+3063 IYENKKAASKKT
-3073 SSKKKKES
+3073 KES
-3081 EKAKDARARI
+3081 EKTKDAQGKI
-3091 KASLS
+3091 KS
-3096 AKYRKR
+3096 ALTAAYKKE
-3102 YIAADSTEKQKI
+3102 YIAADSKGKQAI

-3119 RIRVDG
+3119 RIKVNG
-3125 KRLYD
+3125 KKLYD
-3130 SDSFKTWKEEK
+3130 SSSFKDWK

>member
-23 EEESVSS
+23 EEESVSN
-30 AGSSVSG
+30 AGSSASG

-60 SEIQKTAASA
+60 SEIQKTAAFV
-70 PKRVQSTSTKET
+70 PKRVQSTSTKEI
-82 TQKEQKHAALANFLR
+82 TQKEQNQKHAALADFL
-97 KDRKDTEKY
+97 RKDTEKY
-106 LKETKIRQDTLKAKK
+106 LKETKIRQDTLKTKK

-167 SELKKQNDYE
+167 SELKKQDDYE

-214 QVSEILKQNNHIFQN
+214 QVSELLKQNNHIFQN

-270 DMTQKIAEKN
+270 DMTQKIAKKN
-280 KLAGTAADIGLS
+280 RPAGTAADIGLS

-400 LSETISNLFLNGIS
+400 LSETISNLFLNGVG

-419 ALKKMAGNT
+419 ALKKVAGNT

-482 FGEDNKINPLDPD
+482 FGEDNKINPLDPN

-514 TALGLTYEDYF
+514 TAMGLTYEDYF
-525 LRKLGKSSD
+525 LRKLGKNSD
-534 INSYQDYV
+534 VNSYQDYV

-566 LAEELAQKQEAGE
+566 LAEKLAQKQEAGE

-622 AQENDYRVPQGEELE
+622 AQENDYRTPQGEELE

-646 GKKTFTES
+646 GKKAFTES

-712 VAYDKETRS
+712 VAYNKETRS
-721 FTNMQKGTEKIGGL
+721 FTNMQKGAEKIGGL
-735 GTATELATEPQ
+735 GTVTELATGPQ

-801 IKDYSPDMYQIYENR
+801 IKDYSPDMYQVYEDR

-834 NYMNR
+834 SYMNR

-873 VVHDDRTLGQKI
+873 VVRDDRTLGQKI
-885 MDFIDDVIESIKS
+885 MDFIEDVIESIKS

-928 ALNESG
+928 ALNEGG

-943 KNESNTRYQLVGLD
+943 KDEKTEKYKLAHPELTTDEQLKKNANSIQDSDPITHLKGD
-957 ENGREVYETS
+957 EFT
-967 EEVKNMTMKERKK
+967 
-980 ALLHSVLEE
+980 
-989 FKGRTAKFEK
+989 
-999 DGEVYYAL
+999 DW
-1007 LDEAGARKG
+1007 
-1016 VYGDKQSNIAG
+1016 
-1027 YKEKIKIGAD
+1027 
-1037 NNYFE
+1037 
-1042 LVENADYDGS
+1042 S
-1052 QKEQGKTTLNGAHN
+1052 QKELSEQVLEFYNSIGNKVHN
-1066 DTQNWDYYVKTIKA
+1066 DVVGDVYLRKSSVKDDIAHGIGKNKAITFKAVPEVIENGKVIDVTKNWKERGYDSVAIGGKIAIDGGDRAGEYYMVCLLHVDDTNRMYLHEVRTIKT
-1080 DGNLYDVLVN
+1080 D
-1090 VRDTGENQ
+1090 EM
-1098 YIYDVSLRKKT
+1098 
-1109 EPASSTRSTFN
+1109 RS
-1120 QADSVIQSIADTGE
+1120 
-1134 KVNAHVDNAMKTDAS
+1134 K
-1149 RSMTG
+1149 TG

-1164 SSASH
+1164 PSANH
-1169 PSSLSLRNKIMD
+1169 PSILSLLNKMMD

-1279 DVGRTISDSM
+1279 DAGRTISDSM
-1289 NGKVPDYLISEAKRF
+1289 NGKIPDYLISEAKRF

-1348 VDTPDITPGEETL
+1348 VDTPDVTPGEETL
-1361 YQNFLKGIPETEW
+1361 YQDFLQGIPETNRREIQ
-1374 SKLKDLLENG
+1374 DLLAGGDEK
-1384 TMKEVRD
+1384 TVRD
-1391 TYGPM
+1391 TYGSM
-1396 IVDAFIDARIKDG
+1396 IVDAFIDAKIKDG
-1409 FDQEVAEKN
+1409 LDQEVAEKN
-1418 RGGYK
+1418 RGRYK
-1423 KSPTR
+1423 KNSIG
-1428 MMSVLL
+1428 MMKVLRN
-1434 KLKKAFNYQEN
+1434 LKKAFNYQEN

-1474 EWLTNLYDG
+1474 EWLIDLYDG

-1503 RTFRQLHY
+1503 RTFKQLHY

-1597 TDVDRVGEIIQEAA
+1597 TDVDHVGEIIQEAA
-1611 GKKNFSEKKVKETF
+1611 GKKNFSEKKVRETF
-1625 AEYPYWVAST
+1625 AKYPYWIVST
-1635 EDVKEITDIINEV
+1635 GDIKEITDIINEV

-1676 NIDDNVLQGLEDRGI
+1676 NIDENVLQGLEDRGI
-1691 KTVMYDPDTEGAR
+1691 RTVMYDPDAEGAR

-1724 PSMPELVKENKKLKE
+1724 PSMSELVKENKKLKE

-1821 TTIYEQYKDTV
+1821 TAMYEQYKDTV

-1843 DQDKADLATYGG
+1843 DQDKADLTTYGG
-1855 YNAFRKQYFGRLKLG
+1855 YNTFRKQYFGRLKLG

-1899 DRLINVANFLD
+1899 DRLMNVANFLD
-1910 AVRPTVENPYAANID
+1910 AVRPTIENPYAANID

-1930 VGQEILNG
+1930 VGQEILDG

-1946 PTFADRKNIELIKV
+1946 PTFADRKNMELIKV

-2168 SSVKKAIA
+2168 SSVKKAIT

-2189 TSALAT
+2189 TSVLAN
-2195 DVLAE
+2195 DVLTE
-2200 VKDRKRALKLSGALD
+2200 VKDRKQALKLSGVLD

-2240 TAYDGLRSGLDKK
+2240 TTYNGLRRGLDKK
-2253 TICLQTAQNYFS
+2253 TICLQTAQDYFS

-2355 DTLTP
+2355 DALTP

-2373 GNQVASWGNEV
+2373 GNQAASWGNEV

-2467 LHQLIEYQQPDGGM
+2467 LHQLIEYQQPDGDM
-2481 AVKEEITRAFGDHA
+2481 TVKEEITRAFGDHA

-2527 SVAGNLRVAIQQPT
+2527 SVAGNLRVAIQQPA

-2554 LAMGATTMEK
+2554 LAMGAATMEK

-2597 TGNRSKVQNLVNKT
+2597 TGNRSKVQNFVNKT

-2632 EVADKHPDIEK
+2632 EVADKHPDLKK

-2682 AKMATAFMGEP
+2682 AKMSTAFMGEP
-2693 LKSYDM
+2693 LKTYDM
-2699 LYRAFYDVKA
+2699 LYRAFYDVKV
-2709 GREGAKK
+2709 GRRGAKK

-2750 WTEKYKA
+2750 WIEKYKA

-2768 MLQNIPYLKDAIS
+2768 MLQNIPFLKDAIS
-2781 IAKGES
+2781 IAQGES
-2787 IARTDMSA
+2787 IDRTDMSA

-2833 SIPIKTLTRDTF
+2833 SVPIKSLTRDTF

-2859 DYRWIRQKYDISQKK
+2859 DYRWIQQKYDISQKK
-2874 NLGMYSE
+2874 NLGMYVGMILKAES
-2881 MMLRAQ
+2881 Q
-2887 SNGEKKLAAEIY
+2887 GEKDLSVTIY
-2899 NDLLENGLDNDTI
+2899 NDLIDAGFDNKTVNQRI
-2912 NNKIENVLKDAV
+2912 KKELKKAI
-2924 KEDPMLQRLVEAK
+2924 KEDPLLEKLVDAKMSSNTKEAEK
-2937 ENLDTKA
+2937 I
-2944 ADEAYKELM
+2944 YQELLST
-2953 DAGYNSDI
+2953 GYNSDL
-2961 VIAAVKAVTNSEKT
+2961 VIAVAKSAVDKG
-2975 ELKKEEDFKKLREA
+2975 
-2989 REDSNEKAAEEAY
+2989 SNESDA
-3002 KNLVEAGYNPNLIDK
+3002 
-3017 VLEDSTE
+3017 
-3024 TYEKIEDL
+3024 TYERIGQL
-3032 DEIFTEDKT
+3032 DSILTDDGS
-3041 LYQNSDVI
+3041 LYDNSDMI
-3049 QAIDA
+3049 RAIN
-3054 ERWTDVDTM
+3054 EEKWNDVDTIIND
-3063 LKQIYESKKA
+3063 IYENKKAASKKT
-3073 SSKKKKES
+3073 KES
-3081 EKAKDARARI
+3081 EKTKDAQGKI
-3091 KASLS
+3091 KS
-3096 AKYRKR
+3096 ALTAAYKKE
-3102 YIAADSTEKQKI
+3102 YIAADSKGKQAI

-3119 RIRVDG
+3119 RIKVNG
-3125 KRLYD
+3125 KKLYD
-3130 SDSFKTWKEEK
+3130 SSSFKDWK

>member
-82 TQKEQKHAALANFLR
+82 TQKEQKHAALADFLR

-106 LKETKIRQDTLKAKK
+106 LKETKIRQDTLKTKK

-167 SELKKQNDYE
+167 SELKKQDDYE

-205 IAQAIKNPS
+205 ITQAIKNPS

-400 LSETISNLFLNGIS
+400 LSETISNLFLNGVG

-419 ALKKMAGNT
+419 ALKKVAGNT

-495 AWYAAMLGAATAGV
+495 AWYAAMLGVATAGV

-514 TALGLTYEDYF
+514 IAMGLTYEDYF
-525 LRKLGKSSD
+525 LRKLGKNSD
-534 INSYQDYV
+534 VNSYQDYA

-566 LAEELAQKQEAGE
+566 LAEKLAQKQEAGE

-592 AYKLADS
+592 TYQLADS

-605 IEPNEEKMENSA
+605 IEPNEGKMENSA

-622 AQENDYRVPQGEELE
+622 TQENDYRTPQGEELE

-646 GKKTFTES
+646 GKRAFTES

-801 IKDYSPDMYQIYENR
+801 IKDYSPDMYQVYEDR

-825 GFNTNELIE
+825 GFNTDELIE

-839 YEQAGQKLNREQ
+839 YEQAGQKLSRDQ

-873 VVHDDRTLGQKI
+873 VVRDDRTLGQKI
-885 MDFIDDVIESIKS
+885 MDFIEDVIESINS

-928 ALNESG
+928 ALNEGG

-943 KNESNTRYQLVGLD
+943 KDEKTEKYKLAHPELTTDEQLKKNANSIQDSDPITHLKGD
-957 ENGREVYETS
+957 EFT
-967 EEVKNMTMKERKK
+967 
-980 ALLHSVLEE
+980 
-989 FKGRTAKFEK
+989 
-999 DGEVYYAL
+999 DW
-1007 LDEAGARKG
+1007 
-1016 VYGDKQSNIAG
+1016 
-1027 YKEKIKIGAD
+1027 
-1037 NNYFE
+1037 
-1042 LVENADYDGS
+1042 S
-1052 QKEQGKTTLNGAHN
+1052 QKELSEQVLEFYNSIGNKVHN
-1066 DTQNWDYYVKTIKA
+1066 DVV
-1080 DGNLYDVLVN
+1080 GDV
-1090 VRDTGENQ
+1090 
-1098 YIYDVSLRKKT
+1098 YLRK
-1109 EPASSTRSTFN
+1109 SSVKDDIAHGIGKNKAITFKAVPEVIEN
-1120 QADSVIQSIADTGE
+1120 GKVIDVTKNWKERGYDSVAIGGKIAIDGGDRAGE
-1134 KVNAHVDNAMKTDAS
+1134 YYMVCILHVNKTNRMYLHEVRTMKTDNT
-1149 RSMTG
+1149 RSKTG
-1154 TSVGKTNLQL
+1154 ASVGETNLRIP
-1164 SSASH
+1164 SASY
-1169 PSSLSLRNKIMD
+1169 PSILSLLNKMMD
-1181 VNTKFQLKDP
+1181 VNTKFQLKEP

-1279 DVGRTISDSM
+1279 DAGRTISDSM

-1348 VDTPDITPGEETL
+1348 VDTPDITPEEETL

-1391 TYGPM
+1391 TYGSM

-1503 RTFRQLHY
+1503 RTFKQLHY

-1526 EDTKNVM
+1526 GDMKNVM

-1556 KNEDRLQNFSVEEYA
+1556 KNEDRLQNFSVEDYA

-1597 TDVDRVGEIIQEAA
+1597 TDVDHVGEIIQEAA
-1611 GKKNFSEKKVKETF
+1611 GKKNFSEKKVRETF
-1625 AEYPYWVAST
+1625 AKYPYWIVST
-1635 EDVKEITDIINEV
+1635 GDIKEITDIINEV

-1724 PSMPELVKENKKLKE
+1724 TSMSELVKENKKLKE

-1772 NSSWNQKTAVN
+1772 NSSWNQKTAVK

-1821 TTIYEQYKDTV
+1821 TAMYEQYKDTV

-1870 NNGISIDSLYE
+1870 NDGISIDSLYE
-1881 ELSAEHPE
+1881 ELSAEHPD

-1899 DRLINVANFLD
+1899 DRLMNVASFLD
-1910 AVRPTVENPYAANID
+1910 TVRPTVENPYAANID
-1925 EMSCI
+1925 EMSYI
-1930 VGQEILNG
+1930 VGQEILDG

-1946 PTFADRKNIELIKV
+1946 PTFADKKNMELIKA
-1960 KDQYQKRLND
+1960 KDQYQQKMD
-1970 YKAKV
+1970 AYK
-1975 KADHEAEVQNLR
+1975 
-1987 KKIVRDQ
+1987 KKIKEEHRKNLTD
-1994 QEAKYNA
+1994 
-2001 VWRDAEVHAQMMK
+2001 QMMK
-2014 FNERMKEKSDRDLRY
+2014 FNDLMKEKSDRDLRY

-2052 KNIPKSMRGAI
+2052 KNVPKSMRGAI

-2195 DVLAE
+2195 DVLTE
-2200 VKDRKRALKLSGALD
+2200 VKDRKQALKLSGALD
-2215 VGAKLL
+2215 VGAKLF

-2253 TICLQTAQNYFS
+2253 TICLQTAQDYFS

-2281 MNEKAKEF
+2281 MNGKAKEF

-2307 ELDKRKAARQH
+2307 ELDKRGIARQH

-2391 EKFTAEDYFPIMSDG
+2391 EKFTAADYFPIMSDG

-2414 DKMGESTIKNLG
+2414 DKMGDSTIKNLG
-2426 FTKKTNEYANNGIV
+2426 FTKKTNQYANNAIV

-2446 VFTRQVDQMSSYA
+2446 VFTKQVDQMSSYA

-2495 INYVDKLVRD
+2495 INYVDKLVKD

-2554 LAMGATTMEK
+2554 LAMGAATMEK

-2597 TGNRSKVQNLVNKT
+2597 TGNSSKVQNFVNKT

-2632 EVADKHPDIEK
+2632 EVADKHPDLKK

-2661 KTQVVD
+2661 RTQVVD

-2682 AKMATAFMGEP
+2682 VKMSTAFMGEP
-2693 LKSYDM
+2693 LKTYDM
-2699 LYRAFYDVKA
+2699 LYRAFYDVKV
-2709 GREGAKK
+2709 GRKGAKK

-2731 TSIAAAVMD
+2731 TSIAAAVVD

-2833 SIPIKTLTRDTF
+2833 SVPIKTLTRDTF
-2845 SIIDSVMQGIGGET
+2845 AIIDSVMQGIGGEK
-2859 DYRWIRQKYDISQKK
+2859 DYHWIRQKYDIGQKK

-2899 NDLLENGLDNDTI
+2899 NDLLENGFDNDTI

>member
-23 EEESVSS
+23 EEESVSN
-30 AGSSVSG
+30 AGSSASG

-60 SEIQKTAASA
+60 SEIQKTAASV
-70 PKRVQSTSTKET
+70 PKRVQSTSTKEI
-82 TQKEQKHAALANFLR
+82 TQKEQNQKHAALADFLR

-106 LKETKIRQDTLKAKK
+106 LKETKIRQDTLKTKK

-167 SELKKQNDYE
+167 SELKKQDDYE

-214 QVSEILKQNNHIFQN
+214 QVSELLKQNNHIFQN

-303 MGQAIDAVVG
+303 MGQAADAVIG

-348 GFMMPSALMGG
+348 GFIMPSALMGG

-383 REGQNVNASKEY
+383 REGQNVNAAKEY
-395 AIATG
+395 AIAAG
-400 LSETISNLFLNGIS
+400 LSETISNLFLNGVG

-419 ALKKMAGNT
+419 ALKKVAGNT

-534 INSYQDYV
+534 VNSYQDYV
-542 EGIETDQNA
+542 EGIETDQTA

-592 AYKLADS
+592 AYKLADN

-622 AQENDYRVPQGEELE
+622 TQENDYRTSQGEELE

-646 GKKTFTES
+646 GKKAFTES

-712 VAYDKETRS
+712 VAYNKETRS

-735 GTATELATEPQ
+735 GTVTELATEPQ

-758 LKVNLVDSMS
+758 LKVNLVDSIS

-801 IKDYSPDMYQIYENR
+801 IKDYSPDMYQVYEDR

-834 NYMNR
+834 KYMNR

-873 VVHDDRTLGQKI
+873 VVSDDRTLGQKI
-885 MDFIDDVIESIKS
+885 MDFIEDVIESIKS

-928 ALNESG
+928 ALNEGG

-943 KNESNTRYQLVGLD
+943 KDEKTEKYKLAHPELTTDEQLEKNVNLIQDSDPIAHLKGDEFTDWSQKKLSEQVLEFYNSIGNKVHNDVVGDVYLRKSSVND
-957 ENGREVYETS
+957 DIAHGLGKAKVITFKAVPEVIENGKVIDVT
-967 EEVKNMTMKERKK
+967 KNWKNRGYDSVAIGGKISVDGGDRAGEYYMVC
-980 ALLHSVLEE
+980 LLHVDDTNRMYLH
-989 FKGRTAKFEK
+989 
-999 DGEVYYAL
+999 EV
-1007 LDEAGARKG
+1007 R
-1016 VYGDKQSNIAG
+1016 
-1027 YKEKIKIGAD
+1027 
-1037 NNYFE
+1037 
-1042 LVENADYDGS
+1042 
-1052 QKEQGKTTLNGAHN
+1052 
-1066 DTQNWDYYVKTIKA
+1066 TIK
-1080 DGNLYDVLVN
+1080 
-1090 VRDTGENQ
+1090 
-1098 YIYDVSLRKKT
+1098 
-1109 EPASSTRSTFN
+1109 
-1120 QADSVIQSIADTGE
+1120 
-1134 KVNAHVDNAMKTDAS
+1134 TDEM

-1164 SSASH
+1164 PSADH
-1169 PSSLSLRNKIMD
+1169 PSIRSLLNKMMD

-1279 DVGRTISDSM
+1279 DAGRTISDSM
-1289 NGKVPDYLISEAKRF
+1289 NGKIPDYLISEAKRF

-1341 IRDRVQE
+1341 IQDRMQE
-1348 VDTPDITPGEETL
+1348 FDTPDVTPGEETL
-1361 YQNFLKGIPETEW
+1361 YQDFLQGIPETNRREIQ
-1374 SKLKDLLENG
+1374 DLLAGGDEK
-1384 TMKEVRD
+1384 TVRD
-1391 TYGPM
+1391 TYGSM
-1396 IVDAFIDARIKDG
+1396 IVDAFIDAKIKDG
-1409 FDQEVAEKN
+1409 LDQEVAEKN
-1418 RGGYK
+1418 RGRYK
-1423 KSPTR
+1423 KNPIG
-1428 MMSVLL
+1428 MMKVLRN
-1434 KLKKAFNYQEN
+1434 LKKAFDYQEN

-1452 TIRDEAG
+1452 TIRDEAR

-1474 EWLTNLYDG
+1474 EWLINLYDG

-1496 LTPSGDR
+1496 LTPSGNR
-1503 RTFRQLHY
+1503 RTFKQLHY
-1511 EVTPENIVKSMMSQG
+1511 AVTPENIVKSMLSQG
-1526 EDTKNVM
+1526 EDGKNIM
-1533 GFIGI
+1533 GFVGV

-1556 KNEDRLQNFSVEEYA
+1556 KNEDRLQNFSVEDYA

-1588 IKKTNSNGI
+1588 IKKTNGNGI
-1597 TDVDRVGEIIQEAA
+1597 RDVDNVGEIIQEAA
-1611 GKKNFSEKKVKETF
+1611 GKKNFSEKEVKETF
-1625 AEYPYWVAST
+1625 AKYPYWIVST
-1635 EDVKEITDIINEV
+1635 GDIKEITDIINEV

-1656 EAKPERVVGYDEVAA
+1656 EAKPERVVDYDEVAA

-1676 NIDDNVLQGLEDRGI
+1676 NIDENVLQGLEDRGI
-1691 KTVMYDPDTEGAR
+1691 RTVMYDPDAEGAR

-1724 PSMPELVKENKKLKE
+1724 PSMSELVKENKKLKE

-1843 DQDKADLATYGG
+1843 DQDKADLTTYGG
-1855 YNAFRKQYFGRLKLG
+1855 YNTFRKQYFGRLKLG

-1881 ELSAEHPE
+1881 ELSAEHPD

-1899 DRLINVANFLD
+1899 DRLMNVANFLD
-1910 AVRPTVENPYAANID
+1910 TVRPTIENPYAANID
-1925 EMSCI
+1925 ELSYI
-1930 VGQEILNG
+1930 VGQEILDG

-1946 PTFADRKNIELIKV
+1946 PTFADRKNLELIKV
-1960 KDQYQKRLND
+1960 KNQYQKRLND

-2253 TICLQTAQNYFS
+2253 TICLQTAQDYFS

-2271 EVSTKEIQKW
+2271 EASTKEIQKW

-2495 INYVDKLVRD
+2495 INYVDKLVKD

-2554 LAMGATTMEK
+2554 LTMGAATMEK

-2597 TGNRSKVQNLVNKT
+2597 TGNSSKVQNLVNKT

-2632 EVADKHPDIEK
+2632 EVADKHPDLKK

-2649 QAAGKRFSEIID
+2649 QAAGKRFSEVID

-2833 SIPIKTLTRDTF
+2833 SIPIKTMTRDTF

-2989 REDSNEKAAEEAY
+2989 REDSNEKAAEEEY

-3032 DEIFTEDKT
+3032 DEIFTEEKT

>member
-1 MATKKTDILE
+1 MATKKPDILE

-23 EEESVSS
+23 EEESVSN
-30 AGSSVSG
+30 AGSSASG

-60 SEIQKTAASA
+60 SEIRKTAASV

-82 TQKEQKHAALANFLR
+82 TQKEQKHAALADFLR

-106 LKETKIRQDTLKAKK
+106 LKETKIRQDTLKTKK
-121 AEIYADGDKASDQK
+121 AEIYADGDKASDRK

-167 SELKKQNDYE
+167 SELKKQDDYE

-214 QVSEILKQNNHIFQN
+214 QVSELLKQNNHIFQN

-252 YAESLDEQ
+252 YVESLDEQ

-395 AIATG
+395 AIAAG
-400 LSETISNLFLNGIS
+400 LSETISNLFLNGVG

-525 LRKLGKSSD
+525 LRKLGKSGD
-534 INSYQDYV
+534 VNSYQDYA
-542 EGIETDQNA
+542 EGIETDQTA

-557 YEKAQEVRE
+557 YKKAQEVRE
-566 LAEELAQKQEAGE
+566 LAEKLAQKQEAGE

-617 LTSEN
+617 LTSKN

-646 GKKTFTES
+646 GKRAFTES

-801 IKDYSPDMYQIYENR
+801 IKDYSPDMYQVYEDR

-873 VVHDDRTLGQKI
+873 VVRDDQTLGQKI
-885 MDFIDDVIESIKS
+885 MDFIEDVIESIKS

-928 ALNESG
+928 ALNEGG

-943 KNESNTRYQLVGLD
+943 KDEKTEKYKLAHPELTTDEQLKKNANSIQDSDPITHLKGD
-957 ENGREVYETS
+957 EFT
-967 EEVKNMTMKERKK
+967 
-980 ALLHSVLEE
+980 
-989 FKGRTAKFEK
+989 
-999 DGEVYYAL
+999 DW
-1007 LDEAGARKG
+1007 
-1016 VYGDKQSNIAG
+1016 
-1027 YKEKIKIGAD
+1027 
-1037 NNYFE
+1037 
-1042 LVENADYDGS
+1042 S
-1052 QKEQGKTTLNGAHN
+1052 QKELSEQVLEFYNSIGNKVHN
-1066 DTQNWDYYVKTIKA
+1066 DVV
-1080 DGNLYDVLVN
+1080 GDV
-1090 VRDTGENQ
+1090 
-1098 YIYDVSLRKKT
+1098 YLRK
-1109 EPASSTRSTFN
+1109 SSVKDDIAHGIGKNKAITFKAVPEVIEN
-1120 QADSVIQSIADTGE
+1120 GKVIDVTKNWKNRGYDSVAIGGKISIDGGDRAGE
-1134 KVNAHVDNAMKTDAS
+1134 YYMVCLLHVDNTNRMYLHEVRTIKTDEM
-1149 RSMTG
+1149 RSKTG

-1164 SSASH
+1164 PSANH
-1169 PSSLSLRNKIMD
+1169 PSILSLLNKMMD

-1207 KLTQM
+1207 KLTKM

-1279 DVGRTISDSM
+1279 DAGRTISDSM

-1391 TYGPM
+1391 TYGSM

-1503 RTFRQLHY
+1503 RTFKQLHY

-1526 EDTKNVM
+1526 GDMKNVM

-1556 KNEDRLQNFSVEEYA
+1556 KNEDRLQNFSVEDYA

-1597 TDVDRVGEIIQEAA
+1597 TDVDHVGEIIQEAA
-1611 GKKNFSEKKVKETF
+1611 GKKNFSEKKVRETF
-1625 AEYPYWVAST
+1625 AKYPYWVAST

-1676 NIDDNVLQGLEDRGI
+1676 NIDENVLQGLEDRGI
-1691 KTVMYDPDTEGAR
+1691 RTVMYDPDAEGAR

-1724 PSMPELVKENKKLKE
+1724 PSMSELVKENKKLKE

-1744 KKQFELTS
+1744 KKQFELTG
-1752 KEEMRQSD
+1752 KEEMRQSE

-1821 TTIYEQYKDTV
+1821 TAMYEQYKDTV

-1870 NNGISIDSLYE
+1870 NDGISIDSLYE
-1881 ELSAEHPE
+1881 ELSAEHPD

-1899 DRLINVANFLD
+1899 DRLMNVASFLD
-1910 AVRPTVENPYAANID
+1910 TVRPTIENPYAANID
-1925 EMSCI
+1925 ELSYI
-1930 VGQEILNG
+1930 VGQEILDG

-1946 PTFADRKNIELIKV
+1946 PTFADRKNLELIKV
-1960 KDQYQKRLND
+1960 KNQYQKRLND

-2155 LSIHDLEEMKKLV
+2155 LSIHDLEEMKRLV

-2195 DVLAE
+2195 DVLTE
-2200 VKDRKRALKLSGALD
+2200 VKDRKQALKLSGVLD

-2240 TAYDGLRSGLDKK
+2240 TAYDGLRNGLDKK
-2253 TICLQTAQNYFS
+2253 TICLQTAQDYFS

-2271 EVSTKEIQKW
+2271 EVSTKEIRKW

-2307 ELDKRKAARQH
+2307 ELDKRKAARRH

-2334 LIYETQDRAVRV
+2334 LIYETQDYAVRV

-2406 TRIHRHEQ
+2406 DMIHRNEQ
-2414 DKMGESTIKNLG
+2414 DKMGDSIIKNLG

-2446 VFTRQVDQMSSYA
+2446 VFTKQVDQMSSYA

-2481 AVKEEITRAFGDHA
+2481 AVKKEIKRAFGDHA
-2495 INYVDKLVRD
+2495 INYVDKLVKD
-2505 INGGTKE
+2505 INGGIKE

-2554 LAMGATTMEK
+2554 LAMGAATMEK

-2632 EVADKHPDIEK
+2632 EVADKHPDLEK

-2682 AKMATAFMGEP
+2682 EKMATAFMGEP

-2810 KGESQYTPQYV
+2810 KDESQYTPQYV

-2833 SIPIKTLTRDTF
+2833 SVPIKSLTRDTF

-2859 DYRWIRQKYDISQKK
+2859 DYRWIQQKYDISQKK
-2874 NLGMYSE
+2874 NLGMYVGMILKAES
-2881 MMLRAQ
+2881 Q
-2887 SNGEKKLAAEIY
+2887 GEKDLSVTIY
-2899 NDLLENGLDNDTI
+2899 NDLIDAGFDNKTVNQRI
-2912 NNKIENVLKDAV
+2912 KKELKKAI
-2924 KEDPMLQRLVEAK
+2924 KEDPLLEKFVDAKMSSNTKEAEK
-2937 ENLDTKA
+2937 I
-2944 ADEAYKELM
+2944 YQELLST
-2953 DAGYNSDI
+2953 GYNSDL
-2961 VIAAVKAVTNSEKT
+2961 VIAVTKSAVDKG
-2975 ELKKEEDFKKLREA
+2975 
-2989 REDSNEKAAEEAY
+2989 SNESDA
-3002 KNLVEAGYNPNLIDK
+3002 
-3017 VLEDSTE
+3017 
-3024 TYEKIEDL
+3024 TYERIEQL
-3032 DEIFTEDKT
+3032 DSILTDDGS
-3041 LYQNSDVI
+3041 LYDNSDMI
-3049 QAIDA
+3049 RAIN
-3054 ERWTDVDTM
+3054 EEKWNDVDTIIND
-3063 LKQIYESKKA
+3063 IYENKKAASKKT
-3073 SSKKKKES
+3073 KES
-3081 EKAKDARARI
+3081 EKAKDAQGKI
-3091 KASLS
+3091 KS
-3096 AKYRKR
+3096 ALTAAYKKE
-3102 YIAADSTEKQKI
+3102 YIAADSKGKQAL

-3119 RIRVDG
+3119 RIKVNG
-3125 KRLYD
+3125 KKCMIAVLL
-3130 SDSFKTWKEEK
+3130 KTGSKEQQGGREFHPALLF